1 MMNLNLFQVSEE
13 MLRSAVI
20 IFLLHRVCGNVNLPV
35 GCLLNL
41 IILASKD
48 SKQFVRVTIH
58 SHSVCVR
65 LFFYFISH

>member
-13 MLRSAVI
+13 MLISEI
-20 IFLLHRVCGNVNLPV
+20 IFFLLYRVCGNVNLPL

-48 SKQFVRVTIH
+48 SKQFVRITIH
-58 SHSVCVR
+58 EHSVR
-65 LFFYFISH
+65 LFFYFVSH